1 MFRVTESPPTALAG
15 QYEWDIQSIMFV
27 SVPFGSFSE
36 NDCNILIDYSRTHI
50 INENLL
56 RESHLLLLML
66 TSVYPLWRM
75 RLALVFGVSFV
86 IGWGGLGTGLS
97 VKLVQRAQRMHFE

>member
-1 MFRVTESPPTALAG
+1 MCAGSAMFRVTESPPTG

-27 SVPFGSFSE
+27 SVHFGSFSE

-86 IGWGGLGTGLS
+86 IGWGGIRWS
-97 VKLVQRAQRMHFE
+97 